1 MLRPA
6 HLLACEQKCED
17 RFAKS
22 KLVHSIMRH
31 VAETTG
37 CNLEQLYT
45 EVRRVGEGGGEYGC
59 CGLQAARQLLR
70 WLWVPGGQTCC
81 SLQRTSS

>member
-70 WLWVPGGQTCC
+70 WLWVPSGQTCC